1 MLSPDEMANVEVIGT
16 VKTKFFSFQ
25 FLHYY
30 NNETM
35 AIRVY
40 AELMRTAQ
48 KKFDVSVI
56 DNKIDVVNI
65 KAVGKFSPVEIP
77 LIYPFMMVGNA
88 QTIHAT
94 GDVIVPKDRGT
105 IVYIQ
110 PNKTKT
116 PKTTNAPPIKNTPKG
131 FEEAIKIVIS
141 SIINELPNGSKIA
154 VVNIESDDRKTAS
167 LVINEVE
174 FHLVSAKS
182 FTIVDRTT
190 LDLIQKEQQ
199 FQMSGDV
206 DDKDVVKI
214 GALSGAN
221 VIITGS
227 VIKSGNSNKL
237 SLKALDV
244 KTGQI
249 ITIAQKSY

>member
-16 VKTKFFSFQ
+16 VKTKFLSFQ

-48 KKFDVSVI
+48 KKFDVGVI

-65 KAVGKFSPVEIP
+65 KAVGKFSPLEIP

-94 GDVIVPKDRGT
+94 GDVIVPKDRVT

-110 PNKTKT
+110 PDKTKT

-131 FEEAIKIVIS
+131 LEDAIKRVIS
-141 SIINELPNGSKIA
+141 SLMNGLPGGSKIA
-154 VVNIESDDRKTAS
+154 VVNVESDDKNTVS
-167 LVINEVE
+167 LVIDEVE
-174 FHLVSAKS
+174 FHLVSTKR
-182 FTIVDRTT
+182 FTIVDRST
-190 LDLIQKEQQ
+190 LDLIIKEQK
-199 FQMSGDV
+199 FQMSGAVNDN
-206 DDKDVVKI
+206 DVVQI

-221 VIITGS
+221 VVIAGS
-227 VIKSGNSNKL
+227 VIKSENTNRL

-249 ITIAQKSY
+249 ITMAHESY